1 MPTRTRRRAKKN
13 REGDKRPS
21 PYYSAKTITRQ
32 AALCMSL
39 SDDRAN
45 DLRPPSDR
53 EGVRCPKRPDLWI
66 QVSHRQAIRSVRR
79 LTDWAIS
86 AAFLEWARIPLRRK
100 PAEPSSALTS
110 FWKRCYGGALSQLL
124 HRPGHDLYC
133 LVDFQFAGVSPEP
146 KPQAGARQGVAAAHG
161 S

>member
-1 MPTRTRRRAKKN
+1 
-13 REGDKRPS
+13 
-21 PYYSAKTITRQ
+21 
-32 AALCMSL
+32 MSL
-39 SDDRAN
+39 SDDCAN

-53 EGVRCPKRPDLWI
+53 EGVRCPKRPDLWM
-66 QVSHRQAIRSVRR
+66 QVSHRQVIRSVRR

-110 FWKRCYGGALSQLL
+110 FLNGCYGGALSQLP
-124 HRPGHDLYC
+124 HSPGDDLYC
-133 LVDFQFAGVSPEP
+133 LVDFQFACVSPET
-146 KPQAGARQGVAAAHG
+146 KPQARARQGVAPAHG